1 MPPQRTVRTSKSRK
15 KRASGSSKKKKQNTS
30 DESYTGRTPRLI
42 LKFKAPTAEQLTE
55 EAARNQNVNG
65 NFDEDNEEVVEQLPV
80 TTTRSGRAVK
90 AKKLDDFVYSDDYNS
105 QLASSP
111 PGKTGQVGGDFD
123 DQYGGSTSTR
133 K

>member
-1 MPPQRTVRTSKSRK
+1 MPPQRTVRTGRSRK
-15 KRASGSSKKKKQNTS
+15 KGARGSSKKKKQNTA
-30 DESYTGRTPRLI
+30 DESYTGKTPRLV
-42 LKFKAPTAEQLTE
+42 LKFKPPTAEQLAAE
-55 EAARNQNVNG
+55 EAQSLDGDFVEK
-65 NFDEDNEEVVEQLPV
+65 DEEGVEQLPV
-80 TTTRSGRAVK
+80 ITTRSGRAVK

-111 PGKTGQVGGDFD
+111 LGKTGQIGGDFD

>member
-15 KRASGSSKKKKQNTS
+15 KKAGGSSQKKKQNTR
-30 DESYTGRTPRLI
+30 DESYTGKTPRLI
-42 LKFKAPTAEQLTE
+42 TKFKPPTAEQLAAEDAQSLDGSFVEKDE
-55 EAARNQNVNG
+55 EGVK
-65 NFDEDNEEVVEQLPV
+65 QLPV

-90 AKKLDDFVYSDDYNS
+90 AKKLHDFVYSDDYNS

-111 PGKTGQVGGDFD
+111 PGKTGQFGGDFD